1 MMCLRYPELL
11 TEHAFATLQD
21 DSHPVFRALSLCVL
35 GPFPNSHSPTT
46 CIRNIFKSP
55 FQNAHWFSY
64 SATTMSVTQTHK
76 SSHSEEFEQPTY
88 LFAPDDEIL
97 RDWLDTDTI
106 VNSITDLSPVNTLS
120 DLADIAPGEEEFEG
134 NYSSMPHSLRRVL
147 TPPLECDE
155 FSSRRRSILFESSM
169 PSSPGIPSY
178 SRYRSEYPRPPMH
191 RARQSVSSIAS
202 SSTVYTKS
210 GPAPVKSILT
220 RHDSGISLA
229 TTTKTSRKKKR
240 SSPSVKFVESPTVYH
255 SHHDYLPIPSPPHS
269 PLETPLGQSK
279 NKPSRWFA
287 RWWKPTPPPRPT
299 ISGPYS
305 LARTASLAGVYNHR
319 SQPTQC
325 GRLKQFWVRVT
336 SVIR

>member
-1 MMCLRYPELL
+1 MSVIQTHR
-11 TEHAFATLQD
+11 F
-21 DSHPVFRALSLCVL
+21 
-35 GPFPNSHSPTT
+35 SHS
-46 CIRNIFKSP
+46 K
-55 FQNAHWFSY
+55 
-64 SATTMSVTQTHK
+64 
-76 SSHSEEFEQPTY
+76 EFEQPTY
-88 LFAPDDEIL
+88 FFAPDDEIL

-106 VNSITDLSPVNTLS
+106 VNSVTDLSPVNTLS
-120 DLADIAPGEEEFEG
+120 DLADIAPEEEGEFEG

-147 TPPLECDE
+147 TPPMECDE
-155 FSSRRRSILFESSM
+155 SSGRRRSILFESSM

-178 SRYRSEYPRPPMH
+178 SRYRSEYLQPPMH

-210 GPAPVKSILT
+210 APASAPVKSILT

-255 SHHDYLPIPSPPHS
+255 SHHGYSPIPSPPRS
-269 PLETPLGQSK
+269 PLETPSSRSK
-279 NKPSRWFA
+279 NKPSRWFV

-305 LARTASLAGVYNHR
+305 LARTASLADVYSHR

-325 GRLKQFWVRVT
+325 GRLKRFWVRVT
-336 SVIR
+336 SVVR